1 MFGNANS
8 LTLQHN
14 VVGIMIG
21 IAATALSYGISLPFG
36 WIDTNDPFLIPTLL
50 AVMTSYWATYLCVVQ
65 SRWNYPVGF
74 VSVSLYAYVFWN
86 LGLIGSALANIYLP
100 FALLYGFFRWGP
112 DGNPRPVSRVRLVE
126 WFTLYIPLSGASIA
140 LVGFALLHFKATVGW
155 QDAAI
160 LVLTVLAQW
169 LLDNKKLET
178 WIVWVAV
185 NLFALYVY
193 GTQGLFLFFIQY
205 LMFLGNTVFGYY
217 MWNKSMWLESV
228 RRL

>member
-1 MFGNANS
+1 MIQAANER
-8 LTLQHN
+8 TLILN
-14 VVGIMIG
+14 GVGIVIG
-21 IAATALSYGISLPFG
+21 IVATAISYGISLPFG
-36 WIDTNDPFLIPTLL
+36 WVDTNDPYLLPTLL
-50 AVMTSYWATYLCVVQ
+50 AVMTTYWATYLCVVQ

-74 VSVSLYAYVFWN
+74 VSVLLYAYVFLN

-112 DGNPRPVSRVRLVE
+112 DGNPRPVSRVKPME
-126 WFTLYIPLSGASIA
+126 WLTIYVPLSAVSIA
-140 LVGFALLHFKATVGW
+140 IVGFALLQFKATVGW

-205 LMFLGNTVFGYY
+205 LMFLGNTLFGYY
-217 MWNKSMWLESV
+217 MWNKSMWLYSI